1 MALGG
6 VGVVSVQS
14 HVVSGETRDMID
26 AFVEGDLETARRKHL
41 RLLPI
46 ARALFPAG
54 WSNPIAVKAALNL
67 SGFQVGVP
75 RTPLVELPTA
85 MQDDL
90 KSVLDLYEL
99 DAFIQPAAVHA

>member
-1 MALGG
+1 
-6 VGVVSVQS
+6 
-14 HVVSGETRDMID
+14 MID

-67 SGFQVGVP
+67 NGFPGGRSKNAVG
-75 RTPLVELPTA
+75 RIA
-85 MQDDL
+85 DR
-90 KSVLDLYEL
+90 
-99 DAFIQPAAVHA
+99 DAG